1 MDVILEGFWEAFSDV
16 FASVC
21 GPTSAHC
28 CHARNTAKPQYL
40 LGFEHFEEE
49 AREAENR
56 QKAVKINDKA
66 HVERGFVQGG
76 ILKGFWAS
84 FATPKSLIF

>member
-1 MDVILEGFWEAFSDV
+1 MEGFSEAFPAV

-28 CHARNTAKPQYL
+28 CHARNTTKPQYL

-56 QKAVKINDKA
+56 QKVLKINDTA

-76 ILKGFWAS
+76 IFKGFWAS

>member
-1 MDVILEGFWEAFSDV
+1 MPTRHSAYGLPTYLPR
-16 FASVC
+16 
-21 GPTSAHC
+21 GPTHVHC
-28 CHARNTAKPQYL
+28 CYARNTTKPQYL

-56 QKAVKINDKA
+56 PKALKINDKA

-76 ILKGFWAS
+76 IFKGFWAS
-84 FATPKSLIF
+84 FAKPKSLIF